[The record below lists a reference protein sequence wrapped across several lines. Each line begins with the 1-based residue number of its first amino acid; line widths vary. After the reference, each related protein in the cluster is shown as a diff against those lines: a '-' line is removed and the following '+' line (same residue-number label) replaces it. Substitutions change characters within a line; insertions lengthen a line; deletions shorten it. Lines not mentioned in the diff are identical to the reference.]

1 MIHAGAA
8 RKVPKRHFPDL
19 DDQPSTI
26 LVWSA
31 SYEEGLIR
39 NASLTRLAVDKLTV
53 AWGWQCLTRSLA
65 FGSPSNTS
73 VSALDCE
80 LRVKRALGG

>member
-31 SYEEGLIR
+31 SYEEGLI
-39 NASLTRLAVDKLTV
+39 
-53 AWGWQCLTRSLA
+53 
-65 FGSPSNTS
+65 
-73 VSALDCE
+73 
-80 LRVKRALGG
+80 